1 MQVRLS
7 MTLITKIIIENTSGM
22 NKAWMI
28 KKWTASVDNGGVF
41 RALMTDFSKT
51 FD

>member
-1 MQVRLS
+1 
-7 MTLITKIIIENTSGM
+7 MTLITKIMIENTSGM
-22 NKAWMI
+22 NKARMI
-28 KKWTASVDNGGVF
+28 KKWTESVDNGRAF

>member
-1 MQVRLS
+1 
-7 MTLITKIIIENTSGM
+7 MTLIAKIMIENASGM

-28 KKWTASVDNGGVF
+28 KKWTASVDNGGAF
-41 RALMTDFSKT
+41 HALMTDFSKT

>member
-1 MQVRLS
+1 
-7 MTLITKIIIENTSGM
+7 M

-51 FD
+51 FDWLHHKLLIAKLDIYGFIIN